1 MLFIYLKWGSV
12 ITMKFKK
19 SIAIG
24 IIALFIGSAL
34 LPMSGTAEAR
44 HVRPITIALMMMGA
58 DGFLKPKI
66 LTLTQ
71 GDLIKLIAFINSL
84 KLLRESGLNIKDLFQ
99 GLSGSSLSEILNLQ
113 WLEKLPG
120 KPIISCGEGRTY
132 ITPYHAR
139 IQMKKLIAM
148 WNYPDGI
155 GATIIWGNGL
165 SSQPTQILL
174 KRQFGLMVG
183 FVGIYIYVPPLIEGM
198 SSITCFIGSAKLAW
212 GVAI

>member
-1 MLFIYLKWGSV
+1 
-12 ITMKFKK
+12 MKFKK

-24 IIALFIGSAL
+24 IIVLFIGSAI

-44 HVRPITIALMMMGA
+44 HVRPITIALMLMGA
-58 DGFLKPKI
+58 DGFLKPRI
-66 LTLTQ
+66 LTLTH
-71 GDLIKLIAFINSL
+71 GDLIKLIAFIDSL
-84 KLLRESGLNIKDLFQ
+84 KLLKDGSVSIKDLLQ

-120 KPIISCGEGRTY
+120 KPIISYGKGRTF

-155 GATIIWGNGL
+155 GATVIWGKGL
-165 SSQPTQILL
+165 SSKPTQILL

-183 FVGIYIYVPPLIEGM
+183 FVGIYIYIPPLIEGM
-198 SSITCFIGSAKLAW
+198 PSTTCFIGSAKLAW
-212 GVAI
+212 GAAI